1 MVDAAR
7 HPKVDVRTYT
17 DVERVEGFVGN
28 FKVQLREKS
37 RYVHADRCN
46 GCGDCAKVCPIEV
59 PNYFEMNLAPRRAAY
74 VPMSQSVPLLYTIDL
89 DACIHCYK
97 CVEACGKLDA
107 IDFQIQDRVVWED
120 VGAIIVAT
128 GYSHFDP
135 SVLPEYGYGRY
146 PNVITA
152 MEMERLNNSAGPTAG
167 NLVRPSDGGNPRR
180 LAIINCVGSR
190 DKRFNP
196 WCSNFCCMYAIKNAV
211 LLKQAYPD
219 MDITVYYMDIRTTF
233 KGYEEFYDRAREMG
247 VHFTQGRPN
256 LITEDPETRNLYVQA
271 EDVGLGKVIEREYDM
286 VMLNQA
292 AVPQPDVDTV
302 SSVLNITQSPGGWFM
317 EYHPK
322 LRPMDSPT
330 DGVFLAGACQGP
342 KDIPASVAQGSA
354 AASRSGRV
362 LHSAEWEIEP
372 TVAFVWEDRC
382 ISAKGRKCGI
392 CSEACPYSAID
403 YVQGK
408 AAHVITAKCHGCGG
422 CVAEC
427 PHNAIT
433 QLHFTDAQ
441 IMAQIHA
448 LLAQKPEDKILAFR
462 CHWCSY
468 GGADLAGT
476 SHFEY
481 SANERGLRVMCS
493 ARMDT
498 DFIYEAFRL
507 GAGAVLF
514 SGCHPQDCH
523 YITGQPVGARRA
535 ERMLGALKKMGMTP
549 GRFRI
554 EWISAAEGDKYARVV
569 NEMQAVLD
577 AIPQEKLLAEIEQ
590 LRPEMERR
598 ARRVREVP
606 QVEEALA
613 YATQLEAAMAA
624 ATTVAAA
631 VAGKEV

>member
-7 HPKVDVRTYT
+7 HPKVDVRTCT
-17 DVERVEGFVGN
+17 EVERVEGFVGN
-28 FKVQLREKS
+28 FKALLRERS

-46 GCGDCAKVCPIEV
+46 GCGECAEVCPIEV
-59 PNYFEMNLAPRRAAY
+59 PNYFEMNLAPRKAAD
-74 VPMSQSVPLLYTIDL
+74 VPMSQSVPLLYSIDM

-97 CVEACGKLDA
+97 CVEACGKLEA
-107 IDFQIQDRVVWED
+107 IDFGMEDKLTWED
-120 VGAIIVAT
+120 IGSIVVAT
-128 GYSHFDP
+128 GYDHFDP
-135 SVLPEYGYGRY
+135 SVMPEYGYGRF

-167 NLVRPSDGGNPRR
+167 NLVRPSDGQNPQR

-219 MDITVYYMDIRTTF
+219 MDITIYYMDIRTPS
-233 KGYEEFYDRAREMG
+233 KGYEEFYDRARQMD
-247 VHFTQGRPN
+247 VHFIQGRPS
-256 LITEDPETRNLYVQA
+256 LITEDPESHDLYIHS
-271 EDVGLGKVIEREYDM
+271 EDRDLGQVVEHEYDM

-302 SSVLNITQSPGGWFM
+302 SSVLNISQSPGGWFM

-330 DGVFLAGACQGP
+330 DGVFLAGACQGQ

-354 AASRSGRV
+354 AASRAGRV
-362 LHSAEWEIEP
+362 LHSDEWEIEP
-372 TVAFVWEDRC
+372 VVAVVWEDRC
-382 ISAKGRKCGI
+382 ISAQGKKCGI
-392 CSEACPYSAID
+392 CSKACPYGAIE
-403 YVQGK
+403 YEPGK
-408 AAHVITAKCHGCGG
+408 AASVVTAKCHGCGG

-433 QLHFTDAQ
+433 QMHFTDAQ
-441 IMAQIHA
+441 ILAQIRA
-448 LLAQKPEDKILAFR
+448 LLANKPEEKILAFR

-481 SANERGLRVMCS
+481 SSNERGMRVMCS
-493 ARMDT
+493 ARMDA

-507 GAGAVLF
+507 GAGAVLY
-514 SGCHPQDCH
+514 SGCHEQDCH

-535 ERMLGALKKMGMTP
+535 ERLLKAFGKMGMTP

-554 EWISAAEGDKYARVV
+554 AWISAAEGDKYARVI
-569 NEMQAVLD
+569 NEMQETLD
-577 AIPQEKLLAEIEQ
+577 SIPKEQLLEEVEQ
-590 LRPEMERR
+590 LRPQMEKR
-598 ARRVREVP
+598 ARRMREVP
-606 QVEEALA
+606 QVEEALEFA
-613 YATQLEAAMAA
+613 DRLTAAML
-624 ATTVAAA
+624 
-631 VAGKEV
+631 EVEVEVVE

>member
-17 DVERVEGFVGN
+17 EVERVEGFVGN
-28 FKVQLREKS
+28 FKILLREKS

-46 GCGDCAKVCPIEV
+46 GCGECAQVCPIEV
-59 PNYFEMNLAPRRAAY
+59 PNYFDMHLAPRKAAY
-74 VPMSQSVPLLYTIDL
+74 VPMSQSVPLIYNIDM

-97 CVEACGKLDA
+97 CVEACGKLEA
-107 IDFQIQDRVVWED
+107 IDFSIEDNLVWED
-120 VGAIIVAT
+120 IGSVVVAT
-128 GYSHFDP
+128 GYDHFDP
-135 SVLPEYGYGRY
+135 SVIPEYGYGRF

-167 NLVRPSDGGNPRR
+167 ELIRPSDGASPKR

-196 WCSNFCCMYAIKNAV
+196 WCSNFCCMYAIKNAI
-211 LLKQAYPD
+211 LLKQAHPD
-219 MDITVYYMDIRTTF
+219 TNISIYYMDIRTPS

-247 VHFTQGRPN
+247 IRFIQGRPS
-256 LITEDPETRNLYVQA
+256 LITEDPDTRNLFVHS
-271 EDVGLGKVIEREYDM
+271 ENMDLGRTIELEYDM

-302 SSVLNITQSPGGWFM
+302 SSVLNISQSPGGWFM

-330 DGVFLAGACQGP
+330 DGIFLAGACQGV

-354 AASRSGRV
+354 AASRAGRV
-362 LHSAEWEIEP
+362 LHADEWEIEP
-372 TVAFVWEDRC
+372 TVAYVWEDRC
-382 ISAKGRKCGI
+382 VSAQDKKCGV
-392 CSEACPYSAID
+392 CAKACPYNAIEV
-403 YVQGK
+403 VQGQ
-408 AAHVITAKCHGCGG
+408 AAKVITAKCHGCGG

-441 IMAQIHA
+441 ILAQIHA
-448 LLAQKPEDKILAFR
+448 LLGEKPEEKILAFR

-481 SANERGLRVMCS
+481 SSNERGLRMMCS
-493 ARMDT
+493 ARMDS

-507 GAGAVLF
+507 GAGAVLY
-514 SGCHPQDCH
+514 SGCHEQDCH

-535 ERMLGALKKMGMTP
+535 DRLLKTFDKMGMTA

-554 EWISAAEGDKYARVV
+554 AWISAAEGDKYARVI
-569 NEMQAVLD
+569 NEMQETLD
-577 AIPQEKLLAEIEQ
+577 SIPKQQLLEEIEL
-590 LRPEMERR
+590 LRPQMEKR
-598 ARRVREVP
+598 ARRMREVP
-606 QVEEALA
+606 QVEAAIE
-613 YATQLEAAMAA
+613 YADQLK
-624 ATTVAAA
+624 VA
-631 VAGKEV
+631 VTEREVQ

>member
-1 MVDAAR
+1 
-7 HPKVDVRTYT
+7 
-17 DVERVEGFVGN
+17 
-28 FKVQLREKS
+28 
-37 RYVHADRCN
+37 
-46 GCGDCAKVCPIEV
+46 
-59 PNYFEMNLAPRRAAY
+59 
-74 VPMSQSVPLLYTIDL
+74 
-89 DACIHCYK
+89 
-97 CVEACGKLDA
+97 
-107 IDFQIQDRVVWED
+107 
-120 VGAIIVAT
+120 
-128 GYSHFDP
+128 
-135 SVLPEYGYGRY
+135 
-146 PNVITA
+146 VITA
-152 MEMERLNNSAGPTAG
+152 MEMERLSNSAGPTAG
-167 NLVRPSDGGNPRR
+167 NLIRPSDGSNPKR

-233 KGYEEFYDRAREMG
+233 KGYEEFYDRAREMD

-256 LITEDPETRNLYVQA
+256 LITEDPETRNLYVHA

-292 AVPQPDVDTV
+292 AVPQPDVDVV

-606 QVEEALA
+606 QVEEALT

>member
-7 HPKVDVRTYT
+7 HPKMDVRTCT
-17 DVERVEGFVGN
+17 EVERVEGFVGN
-28 FKVQLREKS
+28 FKVLLRERS

-46 GCGDCAKVCPIEV
+46 GCGECAKVCPIEV
-59 PNYFEMNLAPRRAAY
+59 PNYFEMNLAPRKAAD
-74 VPMSQSVPLLYTIDL
+74 VPMSQSVPLIYSIDM

-97 CVEACGKLDA
+97 CVEACGKLEA
-107 IDFQIQDRVVWED
+107 IDFGMEDKLTWED
-120 VGAIIVAT
+120 VGSIVVAT
-128 GYSHFDP
+128 GYDHFDP
-135 SVLPEYGYGRY
+135 SVMPEYGYGRF

-152 MEMERLNNSAGPTAG
+152 MEIERLNNSAGPTAG
-167 NLVRPSDGGNPRR
+167 NLMRPSDGQNPKR

-219 MDITVYYMDIRTTF
+219 IEVTIYYMDIRTPS
-233 KGYEEFYDRAREMG
+233 KGYEEFYDRARQMG
-247 VHFTQGRPN
+247 IRFIQGRPS
-256 LITEDPETRNLYVQA
+256 LITEDPESHDLYVHS
-271 EDVGLGKVIEREYDM
+271 EDRDFGQVVEHEYDM

-292 AVPQPDVDTV
+292 AVPQPDASTV
-302 SSVLNITQSPGGWFM
+302 SSVLNISQSPGGWFM

-330 DGVFLAGACQGP
+330 DGVFLAGACQGQ

-354 AASRSGRV
+354 AASRAGRV
-362 LHSAEWEIEP
+362 LHSDEWEIEP
-372 TVAFVWEDRC
+372 VVAVVWEDRC
-382 ISAKGRKCGI
+382 ISAQGKKCGI
-392 CSEACPYSAID
+392 CSKACPYGAIE
-403 YVQGK
+403 YEQGK
-408 AAHVITAKCHGCGG
+408 AASVVTAKCHGCGG

-433 QLHFTDAQ
+433 QMHFTDAQ
-441 IMAQIHA
+441 ILAQIRA
-448 LLAQKPEDKILAFR
+448 LLANKPEEKILAFR

-481 SANERGLRVMCS
+481 SSNERGMRVMCS
-493 ARMDT
+493 ARMDA

-507 GAGAVLF
+507 GAGAVLY
-514 SGCHPQDCH
+514 SGCHEQDCH

-535 ERMLGALKKMGMTP
+535 ERLLKTFDKMGMTP

-554 EWISAAEGDKYARVV
+554 AWISAAEGDKYARVI
-569 NEMQAVLD
+569 NEMQETLD
-577 AIPQEKLLAEIEQ
+577 SIPKEQLLEEIEQ
-590 LRPEMERR
+590 LRPQMEKR
-598 ARRVREVP
+598 ARRMREVP
-606 QVEEALA
+606 QVEEALE
-613 YATQLEAAMAA
+613 YADRLTAAMLER
-624 ATTVAAA
+624 
-631 VAGKEV
+631 KLEVVS

>member
-7 HPKVDVRTYT
+7 HPKVDVRTFT
-17 DVERVEGFVGN
+17 EVERVEGFVGN
-28 FKVQLREKS
+28 FKVQLRAKS
-37 RYVHADRCN
+37 RYVYADRCN
-46 GCGDCAKVCPIEV
+46 GCGECTKVCPIEV
-59 PNYFEMNLAPRRAAY
+59 PNYFEMNLAPRKAAY
-74 VPMSQSVPLLYTIDL
+74 VPMSQSVPLVYSIDM

-97 CVEACGKLDA
+97 CVEACGKLNA
-107 IDFQIQDRVVWED
+107 IDFGMEDNLVWED
-120 VGAIIVAT
+120 VGTVIVAT

-135 SVLPEYGYGRY
+135 SVIPEYGYGRF
-146 PNVITA
+146 PNVVTA

-167 NLVRPSDGGNPRR
+167 NLVRPSEGGNPKR

-196 WCSNFCCMYAIKNAV
+196 GCSNFCCMYAIKNAV
-211 LLKQAYPD
+211 LLKQAHPE
-219 MDITVYYMDIRTTF
+219 MDITIYYMDIRTPS

-247 VHFTQGRPN
+247 VHFIQGRPS
-256 LITEDPETRNLYVQA
+256 LITEDPETHNLFVHA
-271 EDVGLGKVIEREYDM
+271 EDMGLGRVTEFEYDM

-292 AVPQPDVDTV
+292 AVPQPDVATM
-302 SSVLNITQSPGGWFM
+302 SSVLNIAQSPGGWYM

-330 DGVFLAGACQGP
+330 DGVFLAGACQGV

-354 AASRSGRV
+354 AAARAGRV
-362 LHSAEWEIEP
+362 LHSDEWEIEP
-372 TVAFVWEDRC
+372 VVAAVWDDRC
-382 ISAKGRKCGI
+382 VSAEGKKCGV
-392 CSEACPYSAID
+392 CAKACPYNAIE
-403 YVQGK
+403 YEQGK
-408 AAHVITAKCHGCGG
+408 PAHVITAMCHGCGG

-441 IMAQIHA
+441 LLAQIRA
-448 LLAQKPEDKILAFR
+448 LLATKPEEKILAFR

-481 SANERGLRVMCS
+481 TSNERGLRVMCS
-493 ARMDT
+493 ARMDN

-507 GAGAVLF
+507 GAGAVLY

-523 YITGQPVGARRA
+523 YITGQRVGARRA
-535 ERMLGALKKMGMTP
+535 ERLLKTFDKLGMAP

-554 EWISAAEGDKYARVV
+554 EWISAAEGDKYARVL
-569 NEMQAVLD
+569 NEMQATLD
-577 AIPQEKLLAEIEQ
+577 SIPKEALQEEIER
-590 LRPEMERR
+590 LRPEMTKR
-598 ARRVREVP
+598 ARRMREAP
-606 QVEEALA
+606 QVEDAIAFAERLQEAMI
-613 YATQLEAAMAA
+613 EVE
-624 ATTVAAA
+624 VA
-631 VAGKEV
+631 V

>member
-17 DVERVEGFVGN
+17 EVERVEGFVGN
-28 FKVQLREKS
+28 FKVQLREKT

-46 GCGDCAKVCPIEV
+46 GCGECTKVCPIEI
-59 PNYFEMNLAPRRAAY
+59 PNYFEMNLAPRKAAY
-74 VPMSQSVPLLYTIDL
+74 VPMSQSVPLVYTIDM

-107 IDFQIQDRVVWED
+107 IDFGMEDKLVWED
-120 VGAIIVAT
+120 IGAVIVAT
-128 GYSHFDP
+128 GYNHFDP
-135 SVLPEYGYGRY
+135 SVIPEYGYGRY
-146 PNVITA
+146 PNVITS

-167 NLVRPSDGGNPRR
+167 NLMRPSDGTNPQR
-180 LAIINCVGSR
+180 LAFINCVGSR

-211 LLKQAYPD
+211 LLKQMNPD
-219 MDITVYYMDIRTTF
+219 MDITIYYMDIRTPS

-247 VHFTQGRPN
+247 VHFVQGRPSM
-256 LITEDPETRNLYVQA
+256 ITEDAQTRNLFVHS
-271 EDVGLGKVIEREYDM
+271 EDVGLGRVTEVEYDM

-292 AVPQPDVDTV
+292 AVPQPDADTM
-302 SSVLNITQSPGGWFM
+302 SSVLNISQSPGGWYM

-330 DGVFLAGACQGP
+330 DGMFLAGACQGV

-354 AASRSGRV
+354 AAARAGRV
-362 LHSAEWEIEP
+362 LHADEWEIEP
-372 TVAFVWEDRC
+372 VVAAVWDDRC
-382 ISAKGRKCGI
+382 VSADGKKCGV
-392 CSEACPYSAID
+392 CARACPYSAID
-403 YVQGK
+403 YEQGK
-408 AAHVITAKCHGCGG
+408 PASVITAMCHGCGG

-441 IMAQIHA
+441 LLAQIRA
-448 LLAQKPEDKILAFR
+448 LLAEKPEEKILAFR

-481 SANERGLRVMCS
+481 TSNERGLRVMCS

-507 GAGAVLF
+507 GAGAVLY

-523 YITGQPVGARRA
+523 YITGQVVGAKRA
-535 ERMLGALKKMGMTP
+535 ERLLKTFDKMGMTP

-554 EWISAAEGDKYARVV
+554 EWISAAEGDKYARVL
-569 NEMQAVLD
+569 NQMQATLD
-577 AIPQEKLLAEIEQ
+577 EIPKEKLLEEIES
-590 LRPEMERR
+590 LRPDMAKR
-598 ARRVREVP
+598 ARRMREAP
-606 QVEEALA
+606 QVEDAIEFADRL
-613 YATQLEAAMAA
+613 QAAMIEIE
-624 ATTVAAA
+624 VA
-631 VAGKEV
+631 